1 MAMTPQTELR
11 RLHGPTVPGSEPEGV
26 LITVD
31 VAAPDPQTV
40 LERARDVLEIVI
52 PLTQEQID
60 LEIDQPRLLPDWFTR
75 ACTPPQ
81 EEAAG
86 VARWRWWPRRDPETR
101 TGAIHVTWSDAFSP
115 TWSPWRT
122 TSPDM
127 HNAAVGAAPT
137 AAL

>member
-60 LEIDQPRLLPDWFTR
+60 REIDQPRLLPDWFTR
-75 ACTPPQ
+75 ACTPHREQ
-81 EEAAG
+81 AG
-86 VARWRWWPRRDPETR
+86 WPVGDGDHTATR
-101 TGAIHVTWSDAFSP
+101 PATPAGGSCRPGWG
-115 TWSPWRT
+115 R
-122 TSPDM
+122 
-127 HNAAVGAAPT
+127 
-137 AAL
+137 